1 MADIKK
7 FLDQDGV
14 SLLWSKVVENVT
26 AEANRAKA
34 AEDANAGKITVLEGK
49 VEALEAG
56 TYDDTEVRNLIA
68 GVDAKADG
76 AQSAAE
82 TADGKAVAAQ
92 NAVDALTNRVSANEG
107 ALATLKGNAETE
119 GSIDYKIAQA
129 VAAIMENPDDTMNS
143 INELVNWIND
153 HADDALALSNQ
164 VTANKND
171 IATLNGLVGNEA
183 VATQITNAIADA
195 LKIDGVDKY
204 ALAADLTATIGR
216 IAAIEADYLKAA
228 DKTELINAINA
239 KADASAL
246 DLKGDKTAVEANAQA
261 IAALQTGKQDVI
273 PANTY
278 DAFGAANSA
287 LTNANAYTDT
297 AIANIQALSEEEIL
311 AIIDENGEDDPNT
324 PV

>member
-1 MADIKK
+1 MADTNIKK
-7 FLDQDGV
+7 FLDQEGV

-26 AEANRAKA
+26 AEADRAKA
-34 AEDANAGKITVLEGK
+34 AEEANAGKITVLEGK

-92 NAVDALTNRVSANEG
+92 NAVDALTGRVSTNEG
-107 ALATLKGNAETE
+107 ALTTLNGNAETE
-119 GSIDYKIAQA
+119 GSVDYKIAQA
-129 VAAIMENPDDTMNS
+129 VAAIIENPDDTMNS
-143 INELVNWIND
+143 INELVTWIND

-164 VTANKND
+164 VSTNKDD
-171 IATLNGLVGNEA
+171 IAALSGLVGSEA
-183 VATQITNAIADA
+183 VATQITNAIANA

-204 ALAADLTATIGR
+204 ALAADLTAAIGR
-216 IAAIEADYLKAA
+216 VAAIEADYLKAA
-228 DKTELINAINA
+228 DKTELTNAINA

-278 DAFGAANSA
+278 DAFGAAGNALNSA
-287 LTNANAYTDT
+287 KTYTDNAFDT
-297 AIANIQALSEEEIL
+297 RALTEAEIL
-311 AIIDENGEDDPNT
+311 AIIEPAED
-324 PV
+324 